1 MMTKNN
7 KRKITSLPVVVILII
22 ILDLVFLYYIK
33 YSNQKLT
40 LSDLDLDNFGNISN
54 LFFTIL
60 LIIGLLIVVLKKSI
74 VFNPKIFLPFFL
86 MNQFLLILIYFLKYI
101 SLPFKEIYYLG
112 QSGDELFIG
121 AIFAFYTLTFLIM
134 IFLIWLFI
142 FNYKNILVL
151 RAIVNSIL
159 SMLVMLLLVFL
170 FIIGKE
176 ADLDKSL
183 IKSDKNNIGVVLG
196 AAVWS
201 KNMPSPSLSGRVDK
215 ALTLYEQKRIS
226 QIYLTGS
233 NAPGELSESEVALK
247 YIKAKGFNTSEIFI
261 EKETTSTN
269 EQIQYIKN
277 NLIGIP
283 NKNVVVISDSY
294 HLVRVLEIA
303 KFHKIKIQVSAS
315 ELSQSFEK
323 AVYNK
328 IREALALTM
337 FWLYAL

>member
-22 ILDLVFLYYIK
+22 ILDLAFLYNIK
-33 YSNQKLT
+33 YSNQNLS
-40 LSDLDLDNFGNISN
+40 LSDLDLFNFGNLVNI
-54 LFFTIL
+54 FFTIL
-60 LIIGLLIVVLKKSI
+60 LIAGLLTVALKKSNL
-74 VFNPKIFLPFFL
+74 FNPKIFFPFFL
-86 MNQFLLILIYFLKYI
+86 INQFLLILIYFLKYI

-121 AIFAFYTLTFLIM
+121 AIFALYTLTFFIL
-134 IFLIWLFI
+134 IFLIWLSI

-151 RAIVNSIL
+151 RAFVNSIL
-159 SMLVMLLLVFL
+159 SMLVMLLLVFIFL
-170 FIIGKE
+170 IGKE
-176 ADLDKSL
+176 AGLDESL
-183 IKSDKNNIGVVLG
+183 IKTDQNNIGVVLG

-201 KNMPSPSLSGRVDK
+201 KNKPSPSLAGRIDK
-215 ALTLYEQKRIS
+215 ALTLYEQEKIS

-233 NAPGELSESEVALK
+233 NAPGELSESEVAQN
-247 YIKAKGFNTSEIFI
+247 YIKAKGVNTSEIFI

-277 NLIGIP
+277 NLIGIS
-283 NKNVVVISDSY
+283 NKNVIIISDSY

>member
-22 ILDLVFLYYIK
+22 ILDLAFLYYIK
-33 YSNQKLT
+33 YSNQNLGI
-40 LSDLDLDNFGNISN
+40 SDLDFFNFGNLSN
-54 LFFTIL
+54 LFFMIL
-60 LIIGLLIVVLKKSI
+60 LIAGLLIVFLKKSN
-74 VFNPKIFLPFFL
+74 VFNSKIFFPFFL
-86 MNQFLLILIYFLKYI
+86 INQLLLVLIYFLRFV
-101 SLPFKEIYYLG
+101 SFPLKEIYYLG

-121 AIFAFYTLTFLIM
+121 AIFAFYTLTLLMM
-134 IFLIWLFI
+134 IFLIWLLI
-142 FNYKNILVL
+142 FKYKNILVL
-151 RAIVNSIL
+151 RAFVNSIL
-159 SMLVMLLLVFL
+159 SMLVILLLVFV

-176 ADLDKSL
+176 ADFDETN
-183 IKSDKNNIGVVLG
+183 IKNDKNNIGVVLG

-201 KNMPSPSLSGRVDK
+201 KNIPSPSLAGRVDK
-215 ALTLYEQKRIS
+215 ALSLYEQKRIS

-233 NAPGELSESEVALK
+233 NAPGELSESEAALK
-247 YIKAKGFNTSEIFI
+247 YIKAKGINTSEIFI
-261 EKETTSTN
+261 EKKTTSTN
-269 EQIQYIKN
+269 EQIQFIKN
-277 NLIGIP
+277 NLVRST

-315 ELSQSFEK
+315 ELSQSFER

>member
-7 KRKITSLPVVVILII
+7 KRKIKSLPVVVILII
-22 ILDLVFLYYIK
+22 ILDLAFLYYIK

-40 LSDLDLDNFGNISN
+40 FSDLDFFNFGNLLN
-54 LFFTIL
+54 LLLVIL
-60 LIIGLLIVVLKKSI
+60 LIAGLLIVVLKKSI
-74 VFNPKIFLPFFL
+74 VFNPKIFFPLFL
-86 MNQFLLILIYFLKYI
+86 INQFLLILIYFLRFI

-121 AIFAFYTLTFLIM
+121 AIFAFYTLTLLMM
-134 IFLIWLFI
+134 IFLIWLSI
-142 FNYKNILVL
+142 FNYKNIIVL
-151 RAIVNSIL
+151 RAFVNSIL

-176 ADLDKSL
+176 TDLEESL
-183 IKSDKNNIGVVLG
+183 IKNDKNNVGVVLG

-201 KNMPSPSLSGRVDK
+201 KNIPSPSLAGRVDK
-215 ALTLYEQKRIS
+215 ALILYQQNKIS

-233 NAPGELSESEVALK
+233 NAPGELSESEAALK
-247 YIKAKGFNTSEIFI
+247 YIKAKGINTSEIFI

-277 NLIGIP
+277 NLIGIF

>member
-7 KRKITSLPVVVILII
+7 KRKIKSLPVVVILII
-22 ILDLVFLYYIK
+22 ILDLAFLYYIK

-40 LSDLDLDNFGNISN
+40 FSDLDFFNFGNLLN
-54 LFFTIL
+54 LLLVIL
-60 LIIGLLIVVLKKSI
+60 LITGLLIVVLKKSS
-74 VFNPKIFLPFFL
+74 VFNPKIFFPLFL
-86 MNQFLLILIYFLKYI
+86 INQFLLILICFLKYI

-121 AIFAFYTLTFLIM
+121 AIFAFYTLTLLMM

-151 RAIVNSIL
+151 RAFVNSIL

-176 ADLDKSL
+176 TDLEERL
-183 IKSDKNNIGVVLG
+183 IKNDKNTVGVVLG

-201 KNMPSPSLSGRVDK
+201 KNKPSPSLAGRVDK
-215 ALTLYEQKRIS
+215 ALTLYQQNKIS

-233 NAPGELSESEVALK
+233 NAPGELSESEAALK
-247 YIKAKGFNTSEIFI
+247 YIKAKGINTSEIFI

-277 NLIGIP
+277 NLIGIF